1 MKVKVE
7 SEKVGLKLN
16 IQKTKIMI
24 SGPITWWQIDGETVE
39 IVRDF
44 IFVGSKI
51 TANSD
56 WSHEIKWC
64 LLLGRKVMTNL
75 DNVLKSRDI
84 TLPTKVHLVK
94 AMVFP
99 VVMYGY
105 ESWTIKKPERWRI
118 DVFELSCWRR
128 LLRVPWTAT
137 RSNQSILKE
146 IILKESWV
154 FIGRTDVKAETPIL
168 WPTDAKNWLIWK
180 DPDAG
185 KDEGRR
191 RGRQRMRWHHRLS
204 GHEFEQAL
212 GDGEGQ
218 RSLACCSPWGR
229 KDLDMTEWLNNFLL
243 GFPGWVVVK
252 NLPANAGDKKDPGV
266 IAESERFPGIGNGNP
281 FQYSCL
287 ENSIDRGVWW
297 SSVHGVANSWTP
309 RSD

>member
-1 MKVKVE
+1 MWELDHKEGWTLKNCCFWTVVL
-7 SEKVGLKLN
+7 EKTLQSPLDCK
-16 IQKTKIMI
+16 
-24 SGPITWWQIDGETVE
+24 
-39 IVRDF
+39 
-44 IFVGSKI
+44 
-51 TANSD
+51 
-56 WSHEIKWC
+56 EIK
-64 LLLGRKVMTNL
+64 
-75 DNVLKSRDI
+75 
-84 TLPTKVHLVK
+84 
-94 AMVFP
+94 P
-99 VVMYGY
+99 VNSKG
-105 ESWTIKKPERWRI
+105 
-118 DVFELSCWRR
+118 
-128 LLRVPWTAT
+128 
-137 RSNQSILKE
+137 NQS
-146 IILKESWV
+146 WM
-154 FIGRTDVKAETPIL
+154 FIGRTDVEAEVPIL

-229 KDLDMTEWLNNFLL
+229 KDLDMTGWLNNFLL